1 MTNYSWPDQNA
12 YDAGRNRQAWPAT
25 IAALPVGARIEGQ
38 VIARQPFGVFIRID
52 GVPDAL
58 GLVEVTA
65 MSRDAALPDIGA
77 TVTGEVIWHAEHNY
91 QVKLRLLGDTAIGD
105 EDRESNAE
113 AD

>member
-1 MTNYSWPDQNA
+1 MTDYSWPDQNA
-12 YDAGRNRQAWPAT
+12 YDPGRYRQAWPAT
-25 IAALPVGARIEGQ
+25 TAALPVGARIRGQ

-52 GVPDAL
+52 GVPDTL
-58 GLVEVTA
+58 GLAEITA
-65 MSRDAALPDIGA
+65 MPRDAALPDIGM

-91 QVKLRLLGDTAIGD
+91 QVKLRLLADTAIGS